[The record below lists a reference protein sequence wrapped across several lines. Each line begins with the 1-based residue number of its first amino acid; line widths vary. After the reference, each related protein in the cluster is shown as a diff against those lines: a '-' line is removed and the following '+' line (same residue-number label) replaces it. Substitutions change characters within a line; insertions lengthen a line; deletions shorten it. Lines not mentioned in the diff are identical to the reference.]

1 MNESKLQKSGLKLI
15 LCCAFKELY
24 DGDVHFYHSLDQG
37 TYGKFITTKKLT
49 KASINKIIERMSEII
64 DSDLPIEKL
73 SVDRRDAIEFYNEI
87 GELEKQKNAEYSNV
101 KVMTFYKLLNE
112 INYFYTEMV
121 ESTGDILKFDL
132 TYLANNE
139 FVLTDS
145 IDKKHFKSLDFKK
158 NIYESFKE
166 YDVWCNTLKINYLCD
181 INKKVAESKIDDF
194 IKQSDIIH
202 ENKIYE
208 IAFDIKNKNK
218 KIIMLGGPSSSGKT
232 TSTRKLAI
240 FLSTFGINAIK
251 ISLDD
256 YYKESSDLPINEF
269 GEKDIES
276 PNSLDI
282 KLFNKNIKDLLA
294 GKTVKLPTYNFI
306 EGKKYFS
313 NKGITLGKNDILLI
327 EGLHSLNPKFTKG
340 FKQPDIYKI
349 YISPFTPLCLDRH
362 NYISTTDNRLLRR
375 MVRDYRTRG
384 KTAEETLAQWQK
396 VRLNEDE
403 YIFPY
408 TNEADVVLNTAFVY
422 EMGVLK
428 VFAEPILHTVEMNSP
443 YYEDARRLIE
453 NLSVFFPISSEHIT
467 NDNIL
472 REFIGGSI
480 YDER

>member
-1 MNESKLQKSGLKLI
+1 MNESKLQKSGLKLV

-24 DGDVHFYHSLDQG
+24 DGEVTFHHSLDQG
-37 TYGKFITTKKLT
+37 TYGKFITNKKLT
-49 KASINKIIERMSEII
+49 KTSINKIINRMYEII
-64 DSDLPIEKL
+64 ESDLTIEKL
-73 SVDRRDAIEFYNEI
+73 SLDRRDAIKYYEEI
-87 GELEKQKNAEYSNV
+87 GELEKRENAEYSNV
-101 KVMTFYKLLNE
+101 NIMTFYKLLNE
-112 INYFYTEMV
+112 INYFYTEMLN
-121 ESTGDILKFDL
+121 STGDILKFDL
-132 TYLANNE
+132 TYLGNNE

-145 IDKKHFKSLDFKK
+145 VDKRNFKSFDFKK
-158 NIYESFKE
+158 NIYESFQE
-166 YDVWCNTLKINYLCD
+166 YDIWCNTLKINYLCD

-194 IKQSDIIH
+194 IKQSDIIN

-208 IAFDIKNKNK
+208 IAYDIHSKNK

-232 TSTRKLAI
+232 TSTRKLSI
-240 FLSTFGINAIK
+240 FLSTFGVNAIK

-256 YYKESSDLPINEF
+256 YYKDDKDLPINEF

-282 KLFNKNIKDLLA
+282 KLFRKNIKDLLA
-294 GKTVKLPTYNFI
+294 GKTVILPSYNFI
-306 EGKKYFS
+306 EGKKHFHT
-313 NKGITLGKNDILLI
+313 KGIKLEENDILLI
-327 EGLHSLNPKFTKG
+327 EGLHSLNKEFTKG
-340 FKQPDIYKI
+340 FKMNDIYKI
-349 YISPFTPLCLDRH
+349 YISPFTPLCIDRH

-384 KTAEETLAQWQK
+384 KSAEATLAQWNK
-396 VRLNEDE
+396 VRNNENE

-408 TNEADVVLNTAFVY
+408 TNDADVVLNTAFVY

-428 VFAEPILHTVEMNSP
+428 VFAEPILHSVKMTSP
-443 YYEDARRLIE
+443 YYEEARRLIE
-453 NLSVFFPISSEHIT
+453 SLSVFFPISSEHIS

>member
-15 LCCAFKELY
+15 LCCVFKELY
-24 DGDVHFYHSLDQG
+24 NGDVHFYHSLDQG
-37 TYGKFITTKKLT
+37 TYGKFITNKKIT
-49 KASINKIIERMSEII
+49 KASINKIIEKMNEII
-64 DSDLPIEKL
+64 EKDIKIEKV
-73 SVDRRDAIEFYNEI
+73 SVDRRDAIKYYEEI
-87 GELEKQKNAEYSNV
+87 DEIEKQRNAEYSNV

-132 TYLANNE
+132 TYLGNNE

-145 IDKKHFKSLDFKK
+145 IDKRNFKALDFKK
-158 NIYESFKE
+158 NIYESFHE
-166 YDVWCNTLKINYLCD
+166 YDIWCNTLKINYLCD

-194 IKQSDIIH
+194 IKQSDIIN

-208 IAFDIKNKNK
+208 IAYDIKSKNK

-240 FLSTFGINAIK
+240 YLSTFGINAIK

-256 YYKESSDLPINEF
+256 YYKENDELPINEF

-294 GKTVKLPTYNFI
+294 GKSVKLPTYNFI
-306 EGKKYFS
+306 EGKKHYS
-313 NKGITLGKNDILLI
+313 NKGITLDKNDILLI
-327 EGLHSLNPKFTKG
+327 EGLHSLNPKFTKD
-340 FKQPDIYKI
+340 FIKKDLYKI

-362 NYISTTDNRLLRR
+362 NYISTSDNRLLRR

-384 KTAEETLAQWQK
+384 KSAEDTLAQWGK
-396 VRLNEDE
+396 VRINEDK

-422 EMGVLK
+422 EIGVLK
-428 VFAEPILHTVEMNSP
+428 VFAEPILHSVKMSSP
-443 YYEDARRLIE
+443 YYDEARRLIE
-453 NLSVFFPISSEHIT
+453 SLSVFFPISSEHIT